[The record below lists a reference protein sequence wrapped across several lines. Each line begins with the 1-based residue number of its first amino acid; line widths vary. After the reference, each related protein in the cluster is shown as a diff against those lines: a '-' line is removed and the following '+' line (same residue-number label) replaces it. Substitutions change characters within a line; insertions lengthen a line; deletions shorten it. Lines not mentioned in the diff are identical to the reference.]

1 MLGVVLPVQPLGMI
15 EMQILR
21 LRVKLPFFMLL
32 LLLLRGMP
40 VVILPL
46 FIVILILGIPF
57 RLMLVKL
64 LIYMLS
70 ELAN

>member
-21 LRVKLPFFMLL
+21 LRVQLPFFMLL

>member
-1 MLGVVLPVQPLGMI
+1 MLGVVLPVRPLGMI